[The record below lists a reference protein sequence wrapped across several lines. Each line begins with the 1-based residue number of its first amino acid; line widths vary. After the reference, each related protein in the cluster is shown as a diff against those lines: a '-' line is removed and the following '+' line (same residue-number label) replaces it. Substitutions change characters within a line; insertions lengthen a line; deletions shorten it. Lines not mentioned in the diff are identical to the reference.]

1 MDNAINYAS
10 MIGKRF
16 QTNVQ
21 AGFKDMSPEQWLRLV
36 IIVGACTFSLA
47 PLPSFPPPFPPQTPP
62 INTPLFPQTS
72 DLLLRPYIIKLGA
85 KSQMA
90 QHEREAAETE
100 EEAKKA
106 AMSPNQLR
114 GAVDIPDD
122 TDDEDDEKA
131 AAAGTSTAA
140 DWGKK
145 ARRRQRAV
153 IKKLLDEE
161 ERRLRESREEEEDKD
176 IEEFLVKE

>member
-36 IIVGACTFSLA
+36 IIVGACTFSPA
-47 PLPSFPPPFPPQTPP
+47 PLLPPPRFPLKTPP
-62 INTPLFPQTS
+62 INTSSST

-131 AAAGTSTAA
+131 TAAGTSTAA